1 MKCSAHLVFLLITC
15 SRRDFETLF
24 KEFIFPLSSVSITP
38 KANNWGMPTPGQHW
52 TMPIAHGV
60 WDNQINDWI
69 VGWYSGM
76 VHPIDLTWDCRIRK
90 TGLERCAH
98 HWNRNSVIFP
108 RSMYCNP
115 CTWAHHMCWLT
126 HCYTMSHVL
135 TYTHCSTMLH
145 VLAYTYLHTVVNTN
159 HLLRHSSAIWSTH
172 RHDHRRSGFHRHTPI
187 SCCASYSSAQFHNH
201 FDIKLANTRCFP
213 MQDRKIAPP
222 GAQW

>member
-1 MKCSAHLVFLLITC
+1 
-15 SRRDFETLF
+15 
-24 KEFIFPLSSVSITP
+24 
-38 KANNWGMPTPGQHW
+38 MPTPGQHW

-115 CTWAHHMCWLT
+115 CTWPHQMCWLYTVLHNVANVGLHIVTQCHMCWLTHIVTQYHMCWLT
-126 HCYTMSHVL
+126 HCYTVSHVFGFL
-135 TYTHCSTMLH
+135 HTFTHCCKHKSSSQAFLSNL
-145 VLAYTYLHTVVNTN
+145 VDASPWPSSLWLPSSHT
-159 HLLRHSSAIWSTH
+159 HLLLCLLLFS
-172 RHDHRRSGFHRHTPI
+172 PI
-187 SCCASYSSAQFHNH
+187 SQSLWY
-201 FDIKLANTRCFP
+201 
-213 MQDRKIAPP
+213 KIGKYPVLPHAR
-222 GAQW
+222 

>member
-1 MKCSAHLVFLLITC
+1 
-15 SRRDFETLF
+15 
-24 KEFIFPLSSVSITP
+24 
-38 KANNWGMPTPGQHW
+38 MPTPGQHW

-126 HCYTMSHVL
+126 HCYTM
-135 TYTHCSTMLH
+135 LH
-145 VLAYTYLHTVVNTN
+145 VFGLHTFAHCCKHKSSSQAFLSNLVDASPWPSSLWLPSSHT
-159 HLLRHSSAIWSTH
+159 HLLLCLLLFS
-172 RHDHRRSGFHRHTPI
+172 PI
-187 SCCASYSSAQFHNH
+187 SQSLWY
-201 FDIKLANTRCFP
+201 
-213 MQDRKIAPP
+213 KIGKYPVLPHAR
-222 GAQW
+222 